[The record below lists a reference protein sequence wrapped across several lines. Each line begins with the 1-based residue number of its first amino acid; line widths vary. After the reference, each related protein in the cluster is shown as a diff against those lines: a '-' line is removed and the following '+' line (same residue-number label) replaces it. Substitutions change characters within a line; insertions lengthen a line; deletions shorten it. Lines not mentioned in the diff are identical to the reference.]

1 MPPGAVEI
9 QQDRRRRGGAP
20 PAKRGKTHGCT
31 NRLAWLRAMD
41 TNAFE
46 VLMTSY
52 VSPISVFRVVLRDVK
67 HPALFLRRIREHLAY
82 MWDRQDVVEISR
94 FYVRFVARRDDYIA
108 PSLLSIN
115 ELLMPKHC
123 AKIGGLALRANRTF
137 EMGKTYSRVRLADA
151 TADNGVSAAARW
163 TKARLWR
170 ELLRASP
177 ATTPRFKT
185 YLAHHVVKGPCGSW
199 CVVATKHVV

>member
-1 MPPGAVEI
+1 VT
-9 QQDRRRRGGAP
+9 QCDRSSVSTPRIRKLFEERTVQLLVP
-20 PAKRGKTHGCT
+20 VHLT
-31 NRLAWLRAMD
+31 LAL
-41 TNAFE
+41 
-46 VLMTSY
+46 
-52 VSPISVFRVVLRDVK
+52 SVFFL
-67 HPALFLRRIREHLAY
+67 ALFLRRIRVEFVLHV
-82 MWDRQDVVEISR
+82 WDQDDVDISR

-108 PSLLSIN
+108 PNLLSIN
-115 ELLMPKHC
+115 VLLMSKHC